1 MALCSHYVTTSENRI
16 NKQQNNYEKTHHYPF
31 ACRHVCRC
39 LYAARDGRGGEGI
52 WEESGEAVSEKC
64 IFAALFACFGV

>member
-1 MALCSHYVTTSENRI
+1 M
-16 NKQQNNYEKTHHYPF
+16 KKTHHYPF

-39 LYAARDGRGGEGI
+39 LYAALDGRGGEGI
-52 WEESGEAVSEKC
+52 WEESGEAVSEKR